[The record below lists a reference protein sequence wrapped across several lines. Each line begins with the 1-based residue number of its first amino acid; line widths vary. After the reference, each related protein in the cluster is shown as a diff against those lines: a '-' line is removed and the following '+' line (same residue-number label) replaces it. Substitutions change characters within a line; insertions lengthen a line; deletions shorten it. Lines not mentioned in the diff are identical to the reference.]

1 MKIITLWMTANN
13 VCAELECNGPMQLAS
28 YSKKMNQV
36 LANISAWSNVYVS
49 LMGTLDLFASA
60 LAAAAERVL

>member
-1 MKIITLWMTANN
+1 
-13 VCAELECNGPMQLAS
+13 
-28 YSKKMNQV
+28 MNQV

-60 LAAAAERVL
+60 SAATAERVLNFTSWVEPVCPGKEGTFYTGPD